1 MSIEELKI
9 KKELETIK
17 KTKEKINKYIGMLIA
32 KKIDEDKIEDKE
44 RKDNL
49 FKIRSSCLSCMNI
62 ALYRYNIT
70 NFKRKIKNNGIIIP
84 KDNFL
89 NLLNYKHLLYYRS
102 MLNKFYNEV
111 LKIKSGWETSME
123 SISTP
128 IAEAYTGSG
137 LDARTYFYD
146 HENITPLEDLEKYFS
161 EKYQKKVE
169 LVPKENHET
178 VVYDVPNNTVLVKTS
193 EVLIGITNSETKEE
207 LYKKI
212 ENLKKEIINNL
223 SYIPGIKNDY
233 AFYNSLYN
241 QIVKKV
247 YNRDVNEII
256 NTLNNRKDIPIKI
269 SSLISVMPI
278 KHLTYFY
285 KALEELN
292 NYIISKRNIV
302 NSNTINSLYDMAIS
316 NGVKVHDTIS
326 KESKKTP
333 YQDLVSEVKKGGK
346 R

>member
-44 RKDNL
+44 RKDKL

-70 NFKRKIKNNGIIIP
+70 NFKRKIKNNGITIP
-84 KDNFL
+84 NDNFL

-102 MLNKFYNEV
+102 MLNKFYNNV
-111 LKIKSGWETSME
+111 LKIKEFNASALG
-123 SISTP
+123 
-128 IAEAYTGSG
+128 ALAAKCGV
-137 LDARTYFYD
+137 DARTYFYD

-193 EVLIGITNSETKEE
+193 EVLIGITNSESKEE
-207 LYKKI
+207 LYEKI

-302 NSNTINSLYDMAIS
+302 NSNVVNSLYDIAIS

-333 YQDLVSEVKKGGK
+333 YKDLVSEVKKGGHK
-346 R
+346 

>member
-62 ALYRYNIT
+62 ALYRSNVT
-70 NFKRKIKNNGIIIP
+70 KLKQKIKDNGIIIP
-84 KDNFL
+84 NDNFL

-111 LKIKSGWETSME
+111 SSMKEFNE
-123 SISTP
+123 S
-128 IAEAYTGSG
+128 ALGALAAKCG

-207 LYKKI
+207 LYEKI

-333 YQDLVSEVKKGGK
+333 YQDLVSEVKKGGHK
-346 R
+346 

>member
-70 NFKRKIKNNGIIIP
+70 NFKRKIKNNGITIP
-84 KDNFL
+84 NDNFL

-102 MLNKFYNEV
+102 MLNKFYNNV
-111 LKIKSGWETSME
+111 LKIKEFD
-123 SISTP
+123 
-128 IAEAYTGSG
+128 EAGLGALAAKCG

-223 SYIPGIKNDY
+223 SYIPSIKNDY

-302 NSNTINSLYDMAIS
+302 NSNVVNSLYDIAIS

>member
-62 ALYRYNIT
+62 ALYRSNIT
-70 NFKRKIKNNGIIIP
+70 NFKQKIKDNGITIP
-84 KDNFL
+84 NDNFL

-102 MLNKFYNEV
+102 MLNKFYNNV
-111 LKIKSGWETSME
+111 LKIKEFDE
-123 SISTP
+123 S
-128 IAEAYTGSG
+128 ALGALAAKCG

-207 LYKKI
+207 LYEKI

-256 NTLNNRKDIPIKI
+256 NTLNNRKDIPIKVC
-269 SSLISVMPI
+269 SLISIMPK

-302 NSNTINSLYDMAIS
+302 NSNVVNSLYDMAIS
-316 NGVKVHDTIS
+316 NGVKLHDTIS
-326 KESKKTP
+326 KESKTTP
-333 YQDLVSEVKKGGK
+333 YKDLVSEVKKGGHK
-346 R
+346 

>member
-44 RKDNL
+44 RKDKL

-70 NFKRKIKNNGIIIP
+70 NFKRKIKNNGITIP
-84 KDNFL
+84 NDNFL

-102 MLNKFYNEV
+102 MLNKFYNNV
-111 LKIKSGWETSME
+111 LKIKEFD
-123 SISTP
+123 
-128 IAEAYTGSG
+128 EAGLGALAAKCG

-207 LYKKI
+207 LYEKI

-269 SSLISVMPI
+269 SSLISVIPI

-333 YQDLVSEVKKGGK
+333 YQDLVSEVKKGGHK
-346 R
+346 

>member
-44 RKDNL
+44 RKDKL

-70 NFKRKIKNNGIIIP
+70 NFKRKIKNNGITIP
-84 KDNFL
+84 NDNFL

-102 MLNKFYNEV
+102 MLNKFYNNV
-111 LKIKSGWETSME
+111 LKIKEFD
-123 SISTP
+123 
-128 IAEAYTGSG
+128 EAGLGALAAKCG

-207 LYKKI
+207 LYEKI

>member
-70 NFKRKIKNNGIIIP
+70 NFKRKIKNNGITIP
-84 KDNFL
+84 NDNFL

-102 MLNKFYNEV
+102 MLNKFYNNV
-111 LKIKSGWETSME
+111 LKIKEFD
-123 SISTP
+123 
-128 IAEAYTGSG
+128 EAGLGALAAKCG

-223 SYIPGIKNDY
+223 SYIPSIKNDY

-333 YQDLVSEVKKGGK
+333 YQDLVSEVKKGGHK
-346 R
+346 

>member
-1 MSIEELKI
+1 M
-9 KKELETIK
+9 
-17 KTKEKINKYIGMLIA
+17 
-32 KKIDEDKIEDKE
+32 
-44 RKDNL
+44 
-49 FKIRSSCLSCMNI
+49 
-62 ALYRYNIT
+62 
-70 NFKRKIKNNGIIIP
+70 
-84 KDNFL
+84 
-89 NLLNYKHLLYYRS
+89 
-102 MLNKFYNEV
+102 V
-111 LKIKSGWETSME
+111 LM
-123 SISTP
+123 
-128 IAEAYTGSG
+128 
-137 LDARTYFYD
+137 
-146 HENITPLEDLEKYFS
+146 LEKYFS

-207 LYKKI
+207 LYEKI
-212 ENLKKEIINNL
+212 ENLKEEIINNL

-247 YNRDVNEII
+247 YNRDINEII
-256 NTLNNRKDIPIKI
+256 DTLNNRKDIPIKVC
-269 SSLISVMPI
+269 SLISIMPK

-302 NSNTINSLYDMAIS
+302 NSNVVNSLYDMAVS
-316 NGVKVHDTIS
+316 NGVKVYDTIK
-326 KESKKTP
+326 KESKTTP
-333 YQDLVSEVKKGGK
+333 YKDLVSEVKKGGK

>member
-17 KTKEKINKYIGMLIA
+17 KTKEKINKYIWMLIA

-44 RKDNL
+44 RKDKL

-62 ALYRYNIT
+62 ALYRSNVT
-70 NFKRKIKNNGIIIP
+70 KLKQKIKDNGIIIP
-84 KDNFL
+84 NDNFL

-111 LKIKSGWETSME
+111 SSIKEFNE
-123 SISTP
+123 S
-128 IAEAYTGSG
+128 ALGALAAKCG

>member
-44 RKDNL
+44 RKDKL

-62 ALYRYNIT
+62 ALYRSNVT
-70 NFKRKIKNNGIIIP
+70 KLKQKIKDNGIIIP
-84 KDNFL
+84 NDNFL

-111 LKIKSGWETSME
+111 SSIKEFNE
-123 SISTP
+123 S
-128 IAEAYTGSG
+128 ALGALAAKCG

-207 LYKKI
+207 LYEKI

-333 YQDLVSEVKKGGK
+333 YQDLVSEVKKGGHK
-346 R
+346 

>member
-17 KTKEKINKYIGMLIA
+17 KTKEKINKHIGKLIA
-32 KKIDEDKIEDKE
+32 KKIDKEKIEDKN
-44 RKDNL
+44 KLTDL
-49 FKIRSSCLSCMNI
+49 FKARSGCLSCMNI
-62 ALYRYNIT
+62 SLYRYNIT
-70 NFKRKIKNNGIIIP
+70 NFKQKIKDNGITIP
-84 KDNFL
+84 NDNFL

-102 MLNKFYNEV
+102 MLNKFYNNV
-111 LKIKSGWETSME
+111 LKIKEFD
-123 SISTP
+123 
-128 IAEAYTGSG
+128 EAG
-137 LDARTYFYD
+137 LGALAAKCGYDASNYFYN
-146 HENITPLEDLEKYFS
+146 HENVTPLEDLEKYFS

-178 VVYDVPNNTVLVKTS
+178 VVYDVPNNTVLVKNS
-193 EVLIGITNSETKEE
+193 EVLIGITNRKTKEE
-207 LYKKI
+207 LYEKTEK
-212 ENLKKEIINNL
+212 LKKEIINNL
-223 SYIPGIKNDY
+223 SYIPGVKNDY

-247 YNRDVNEII
+247 YNRDINEII
-256 NTLNNRKDIPIKI
+256 DTLNKRKDIPIKVC
-269 SSLISVMPI
+269 SLISVMPT

-285 KALEELN
+285 KALEEIN

-316 NGVKVHDTIS
+316 NGVKVYDTIK
-326 KESKKTP
+326 KESETTP
-333 YQDLVSEVKKGGK
+333 YKDLVSEVKKGGK

>member
-44 RKDNL
+44 RKDKL

-70 NFKRKIKNNGIIIP
+70 NFKRKIKNNGITIP
-84 KDNFL
+84 NDNFL

-102 MLNKFYNEV
+102 MLNKFYNNV
-111 LKIKSGWETSME
+111 LKIKEFD
-123 SISTP
+123 
-128 IAEAYTGSG
+128 EAGLGALAAKCG

-193 EVLIGITNSETKEE
+193 EVLIGITNSESKEE

>member
-44 RKDNL
+44 RKDKL

-62 ALYRYNIT
+62 ALYRSNVT
-70 NFKRKIKNNGIIIP
+70 KLKQKIKNNGIIIP
-84 KDNFL
+84 NDNFL

-111 LKIKSGWETSME
+111 SSIKEFNE
-123 SISTP
+123 S
-128 IAEAYTGSG
+128 ALGALAAKCG

-207 LYKKI
+207 LYEKI

-333 YQDLVSEVKKGGK
+333 YQDLVSEVKKGGHK
-346 R
+346 

>member
-44 RKDNL
+44 RKDKL

-62 ALYRYNIT
+62 SLYRYNIT
-70 NFKRKIKNNGIIIP
+70 NFKRKIKNNGITIP
-84 KDNFL
+84 NDNFL

-102 MLNKFYNEV
+102 MLNKFYNNV
-111 LKIKSGWETSME
+111 LKIKEFD
-123 SISTP
+123 
-128 IAEAYTGSG
+128 EARLGALAAKCG
-137 LDARTYFYD
+137 VDARTYFYD

-207 LYKKI
+207 LYEKI

-223 SYIPGIKNDY
+223 SYISGIKNDY
-233 AFYNSLYN
+233 ARS
-241 QIVKKV
+241 
-247 YNRDVNEII
+247 
-256 NTLNNRKDIPIKI
+256 
-269 SSLISVMPI
+269 
-278 KHLTYFY
+278 
-285 KALEELN
+285 EE
-292 NYIISKRNIV
+292 RRV
-302 NSNTINSLYDMAIS
+302 
-316 NGVKVHDTIS
+316 G
-326 KESKKTP
+326 KECR
-333 YQDLVSEVKKGGK
+333 L
-346 R
+346 

>member
-44 RKDNL
+44 RKDKL

-62 ALYRYNIT
+62 ALYRSNVT
-70 NFKRKIKNNGIIIP
+70 KLKQKIKNNGIIIP
-84 KDNFL
+84 NDNFL

-111 LKIKSGWETSME
+111 SSIKEFNE
-123 SISTP
+123 S
-128 IAEAYTGSG
+128 ALGALAAKCG

>member
-1 MSIEELKI
+1 MSIEERKI

-17 KTKEKINKYIGMLIA
+17 KTKEKINKHLGKLIA
-32 KKIDEDKIEDKE
+32 KKIDKEKIEDKKE
-44 RKDNL
+44 LTDL
-49 FKIRSSCLSCMNI
+49 FKARSGCLSCMNI
-62 ALYRYNIT
+62 ALYRYNVT
-70 NFKRKIKNNGIIIP
+70 KLKQKIKDNGIIIP
-84 KDNFL
+84 NDNFL

-111 LKIKSGWETSME
+111 SSIKEFNE
-123 SISTP
+123 SALGALAVKCGINAS
-128 IAEAYTGSG
+128 I
-137 LDARTYFYD
+137 YFYN
-146 HENITPLEDLEKYFS
+146 HEEITPLEDLEKYFS
-161 EKYQKKVE
+161 EKFQKKVE
-169 LVPKENHET
+169 LAPKENHET
-178 VVYDVPNNTVLVKTS
+178 VVYDVPNNTVLVKNS
-193 EVLIGITNSETKEE
+193 EVLIGITNNETKEE
-207 LYKKI
+207 LYEKI
-212 ENLKKEIINNL
+212 EELKKEIINNL

-302 NSNTINSLYDMAIS
+302 NSNVVNSLYDIAIS

>member
-44 RKDNL
+44 RKDKL

-70 NFKRKIKNNGIIIP
+70 NFKRKIKNNGITIP
-84 KDNFL
+84 NDNFL
-89 NLLNYKHLLYYRS
+89 NLLNYRS
-102 MLNKFYNEV
+102 MLNKFYNNV
-111 LKIKSGWETSME
+111 LKIKEFD
-123 SISTP
+123 
-128 IAEAYTGSG
+128 EAGLGALAAKCG

-207 LYKKI
+207 LYEKI

-333 YQDLVSEVKKGGK
+333 YQDLVSEVKKGGHK
-346 R
+346 

>member
-17 KTKEKINKYIGMLIA
+17 KTKEKINKHIGMLIA
-32 KKIDEDKIEDKE
+32 KKIDEDRIEDKE
-44 RKDNL
+44 RKDKF

-62 ALYRYNIT
+62 ALYRSNVT
-70 NFKRKIKNNGIIIP
+70 KLKQKIKDNGIIIP
-84 KDNFL
+84 NDNFL

-111 LKIKSGWETSME
+111 SSIKEFNE
-123 SISTP
+123 S
-128 IAEAYTGSG
+128 ALGALAAKCGV
-137 LDARTYFYD
+137 DARTYFYD

-212 ENLKKEIINNL
+212 EELKKEIINNL

>member
-17 KTKEKINKYIGMLIA
+17 KAKEKINKYIGMLIA

-70 NFKRKIKNNGIIIP
+70 NFKRKIKNNGITIP
-84 KDNFL
+84 NDNFL

-102 MLNKFYNEV
+102 MLNKFYNNV
-111 LKIKSGWETSME
+111 LKIKEFD
-123 SISTP
+123 
-128 IAEAYTGSG
+128 EAG
-137 LDARTYFYD
+137 LGALAAKCGVDARTYFYD

-207 LYKKI
+207 LYEKI

>member
-17 KTKEKINKYIGMLIA
+17 KTKEKIKKYIGMLIA

-44 RKDNL
+44 RKDKL

-70 NFKRKIKNNGIIIP
+70 NFKRKIKNNGITIP
-84 KDNFL
+84 NDNFL

-102 MLNKFYNEV
+102 MLNKFYNNV
-111 LKIKSGWETSME
+111 LKIKEFD
-123 SISTP
+123 
-128 IAEAYTGSG
+128 EAGLGALAAKCG

>member
-44 RKDNL
+44 RKDKL

-62 ALYRYNIT
+62 ALYRSNVT
-70 NFKRKIKNNGIIIP
+70 KLKQKIKDNGIIIP
-84 KDNFL
+84 NDNFL

-111 LKIKSGWETSME
+111 SSIKEFNE
-123 SISTP
+123 S
-128 IAEAYTGSG
+128 ALGALAAKCG

-302 NSNTINSLYDMAIS
+302 NSNVVNSLYDIAIS

-333 YQDLVSEVKKGGK
+333 YQDLVSEVKKGGHK
-346 R
+346 

>member
-44 RKDNL
+44 RKDKL

-62 ALYRYNIT
+62 ALYRSNVT
-70 NFKRKIKNNGIIIP
+70 KLKQKIKNNGIIIP
-84 KDNFL
+84 NDNFL

-111 LKIKSGWETSME
+111 SSIKEFNE
-123 SISTP
+123 S
-128 IAEAYTGSG
+128 ALGALAAKCG

-333 YQDLVSEVKKGGK
+333 YQDLVSEVKKGGHK
-346 R
+346 

>member
-44 RKDNL
+44 RKDKL

-70 NFKRKIKNNGIIIP
+70 NFKRKIKNNGITIP
-84 KDNFL
+84 NDNFL

-102 MLNKFYNEV
+102 MINKFYNNV
-111 LKIKSGWETSME
+111 LKIKEFD
-123 SISTP
+123 
-128 IAEAYTGSG
+128 EAGLGALAAKCG

>member
-70 NFKRKIKNNGIIIP
+70 NFKRKIKNNGITIP
-84 KDNFL
+84 NDNFL

-102 MLNKFYNEV
+102 MLNKFYNNV
-111 LKIKSGWETSME
+111 LKIKEFD
-123 SISTP
+123 
-128 IAEAYTGSG
+128 EAGLGALAAKCG

-207 LYKKI
+207 LYEKI

-333 YQDLVSEVKKGGK
+333 YQDLVSEVKKGGHK
-346 R
+346 

>member
-44 RKDNL
+44 RKDKL

-70 NFKRKIKNNGIIIP
+70 NFKRKIKNNGITIP
-84 KDNFL
+84 NDNFL

-102 MLNKFYNEV
+102 MLNKFYNNV
-111 LKIKSGWETSME
+111 LKIKEFD
-123 SISTP
+123 
-128 IAEAYTGSG
+128 EAGLGALAAKCG

-302 NSNTINSLYDMAIS
+302 NSNTINSLYDIAIS

>member
-17 KTKEKINKYIGMLIA
+17 KTKEKINKHLGKLIA
-32 KKIDEDKIEDKE
+32 KKIDKEKIEDKKE
-44 RKDNL
+44 LTDL
-49 FKIRSSCLSCMNI
+49 FKARSGCLSCMNI

-70 NFKRKIKNNGIIIP
+70 NFKRKIKNNGITIP
-84 KDNFL
+84 NDNFL

-102 MLNKFYNEV
+102 MLNKFYNNV
-111 LKIKSGWETSME
+111 LKIKEFD
-123 SISTP
+123 
-128 IAEAYTGSG
+128 EAG
-137 LDARTYFYD
+137 LGALAAKCGVDARTYFYD

-207 LYKKI
+207 LYEKI

-247 YNRDVNEII
+247 YNRDVTEII
-256 NTLNNRKDIPIKI
+256 NTLNNRKDIPI
-269 SSLISVMPI
+269 
-278 KHLTYFY
+278 
-285 KALEELN
+285 
-292 NYIISKRNIV
+292 
-302 NSNTINSLYDMAIS
+302 
-316 NGVKVHDTIS
+316 
-326 KESKKTP
+326 
-333 YQDLVSEVKKGGK
+333 
-346 R
+346 

>member
-17 KTKEKINKYIGMLIA
+17 KTKEKINKHLGKLIA
-32 KKIDEDKIEDKE
+32 KKIDKEKIEDKKE
-44 RKDNL
+44 LTDL
-49 FKIRSSCLSCMNI
+49 FKARSGCLSCMNI
-62 ALYRYNIT
+62 ALYRYNVT
-70 NFKRKIKNNGIIIP
+70 KLKQKIKDNGIIIP
-84 KDNFL
+84 NDNFL

-111 LKIKSGWETSME
+111 SSIKEFNE
-123 SISTP
+123 S
-128 IAEAYTGSG
+128 ALGALAAKCG

-207 LYKKI
+207 LYEKI

-302 NSNTINSLYDMAIS
+302 NSNVVNSLYDMAVS
-316 NGVKVHDTIS
+316 NGVKVYDTIK
-326 KESKKTP
+326 KESKTTP
-333 YQDLVSEVKKGGK
+333 YKDLVSEVKKGGK

>member
-17 KTKEKINKYIGMLIA
+17 KTKEKINKHLGKLIA
-32 KKIDEDKIEDKE
+32 KKIDKEKIEDKKE
-44 RKDNL
+44 LTDL
-49 FKIRSSCLSCMNI
+49 FKARSGCLSCMNI

-70 NFKRKIKNNGIIIP
+70 NFKRKIKNNGITIP
-84 KDNFL
+84 NDNFL

-102 MLNKFYNEV
+102 MLNKFYNNV
-111 LKIKSGWETSME
+111 LKIKEFDE
-123 SISTP
+123 S
-128 IAEAYTGSG
+128 ALGALAAKCGV
-137 LDARTYFYD
+137 DARTYFYD

-169 LVPKENHET
+169 LVPKENRGT
-178 VVYDVPNNTVLVKTS
+178 IIYDIPNNVSLSKNS

-207 LYKKI
+207 LYEKI

-269 SSLISVMPI
+269 SSLINVMPI

-302 NSNTINSLYDMAIS
+302 NSNTVNSLYDMAIS

-333 YQDLVSEVKKGGK
+333 YQDLVSEVKKGGHK
-346 R
+346 

>member
-44 RKDNL
+44 RKDKL

-62 ALYRYNIT
+62 ALYRSNVT
-70 NFKRKIKNNGIIIP
+70 KLKQKIKDNGIIIP
-84 KDNFL
+84 NDNFL

-111 LKIKSGWETSME
+111 SSIKEFNE
-123 SISTP
+123 S
-128 IAEAYTGSG
+128 ALGALAAKCGV
-137 LDARTYFYD
+137 DARTYFYD

-193 EVLIGITNSETKEE
+193 EVLIGITNNESKEE
-207 LYKKI
+207 LYEKI

>member
-44 RKDNL
+44 RKDKL

-70 NFKRKIKNNGIIIP
+70 NFKQKIKNNGITIP
-84 KDNFL
+84 NDNFL

-102 MLNKFYNEV
+102 MLNKFYNNV
-111 LKIKSGWETSME
+111 LKIKEFD
-123 SISTP
+123 
-128 IAEAYTGSG
+128 EAGLGALAAKCG

>member
-17 KTKEKINKYIGMLIA
+17 KTKEKINKHIGMLIA
-32 KKIDEDKIEDKE
+32 KKINEDKIEDKE

-62 ALYRYNIT
+62 ALYRSNVT
-70 NFKRKIKNNGIIIP
+70 KLKQKIKDNGIIIP
-84 KDNFL
+84 NDNFL

-111 LKIKSGWETSME
+111 SSMKEFNE
-123 SISTP
+123 S
-128 IAEAYTGSG
+128 ALGALAAKCGV
-137 LDARTYFYD
+137 DARTYFYD

-207 LYKKI
+207 LYEKI

-247 YNRDVNEII
+247 YNRDINEII
-256 NTLNNRKDIPIKI
+256 DTLNNRKDIPIKVC
-269 SSLISVMPI
+269 SLISIMPK

-302 NSNTINSLYDMAIS
+302 NSNTINSLYDIAIS

-333 YQDLVSEVKKGGK
+333 YQDLVSEVKKGGHK
-346 R
+346 

>member
-17 KTKEKINKYIGMLIA
+17 KTKEKINKHLGKLIA
-32 KKIDEDKIEDKE
+32 KKIDKEKIEDKKE
-44 RKDNL
+44 LTDL
-49 FKIRSSCLSCMNI
+49 FKARSGCLSCMNI
-62 ALYRYNIT
+62 SLYRYNIT
-70 NFKRKIKNNGIIIP
+70 NFKRKIKHNGITIP
-84 KDNFL
+84 NDNFL

-102 MLNKFYNEV
+102 MLNKFYNNV
-111 LKIKSGWETSME
+111 LKIKEFD
-123 SISTP
+123 
-128 IAEAYTGSG
+128 EAG
-137 LDARTYFYD
+137 LGALAAKCGVDARTYFYD

-161 EKYQKKVE
+161 EKFQKKVE

-302 NSNTINSLYDMAIS
+302 NSNTINSLYDMAVS
-316 NGVKVHDTIS
+316 NGVKIYDTIK
-326 KESKKTP
+326 KESKTTP
-333 YQDLVSEVKKGGK
+333 YKDLVSEVKKGGHK
-346 R
+346 

>member
-70 NFKRKIKNNGIIIP
+70 NFKRKIKNNGITIP
-84 KDNFL
+84 NDNFL

-102 MLNKFYNEV
+102 MLNKFYNNV
-111 LKIKSGWETSME
+111 LKIKEFD
-123 SISTP
+123 
-128 IAEAYTGSG
+128 EAGLGALAAKCG

-207 LYKKI
+207 LYEKI

>member
-44 RKDNL
+44 RKDKL
-49 FKIRSSCLSCMNI
+49 FKIRSGCLSCMNI

-70 NFKRKIKNNGIIIP
+70 NFKRKIKDNGITIP
-84 KDNFL
+84 NDNFL

-102 MLNKFYNEV
+102 MLNKFYNNV
-111 LKIKSGWETSME
+111 LKIKEFDE
-123 SISTP
+123 S
-128 IAEAYTGSG
+128 ALGALAAKCG

-207 LYKKI
+207 LYEKI

-333 YQDLVSEVKKGGK
+333 YQDLVNEVKKGGHK
-346 R
+346 